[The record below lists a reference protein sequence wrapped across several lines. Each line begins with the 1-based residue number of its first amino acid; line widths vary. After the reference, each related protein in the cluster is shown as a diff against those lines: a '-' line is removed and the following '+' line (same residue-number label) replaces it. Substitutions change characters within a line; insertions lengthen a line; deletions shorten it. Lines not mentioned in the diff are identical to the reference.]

1 MEMSQERRR
10 LTADDW
16 AQAALAAVAQ
26 GGVAAVSVEP
36 LAARLGATKGSFYWH
51 FANRDALLTAAVELW
66 ERRNTDA
73 VIAGVEA
80 DAEPARRL
88 ELLFARVTGRGA
100 DERLE
105 VNLLAASDHP
115 LVGPAVRRVTARRL
129 AYVVRLF
136 TELGFAPDEARYRGL
151 LAFTAYVGLA
161 ELAVAVPDLL
171 PQDGPAQQD
180 HLESVLAALT
190 SPPPGGDPS

>member
-1 MEMSQERRR
+1 MDMPQERRR

-16 AQAALAAVAQ
+16 AQAALEAVAE
-26 GGVAAVSVEP
+26 GGVAAVAVEP
-36 LAARLGATKGSFYWH
+36 LATGLGATKGSFYWH
-51 FANRDALLTAAVELW
+51 FANRDALLAAAVDLW

-88 ELLFARVTGRGA
+88 EVLFARVTGRGA
-100 DERLE
+100 GPRLE

-129 AYVVRLF
+129 AYLVRLF
-136 TELGFAPDEARYRGL
+136 TDLGFPPDQARYRGL
-151 LAFTAYVGLA
+151 LAFTAYVGQA
-161 ELAVAVPDLL
+161 ELAVAAPDLL
-171 PQDGPAQQD
+171 PRAGREQQE
-180 HLESVLAALT
+180 HLRSVLAALT
-190 SPPPGGDPS
+190 SPGAGAAS

>member
-1 MEMSQERRR
+1 MDMPQERRR

-16 AQAALAAVAQ
+16 AQAALSAVAE
-26 GGVAAVSVEP
+26 GGVTAVSVEP
-36 LAARLGATKGSFYWH
+36 LAARLGATQGSFYWH
-51 FANRDALLTAAVELW
+51 FANRDALLTSAVELW

-88 ELLFARVTGRGA
+88 EVLFARVTGRGA

-129 AYVVRLF
+129 AYVVQLF
-136 TELGFAPDEARYRGL
+136 TDLGFPAAQARYRGL
-151 LAFTAYVGLA
+151 LAFTAYVGQA

-171 PQDGPAQQD
+171 PRDHHEQQE
-180 HLESVLAALT
+180 HLRCMLAALT
-190 SPPPGGDPS
+190 SDAPDGAA

>member
-1 MEMSQERRR
+1 MDMPQERRR

-16 AQAALAAVAQ
+16 AQAALEAVAE
-26 GGVAAVSVEP
+26 GGVAAVAVEP
-36 LAARLGATKGSFYWH
+36 LATGLGATKGSFYWH
-51 FANRDALLTAAVELW
+51 FANRDALLAAAVDLW

-88 ELLFARVTGRGA
+88 EVLFARVTGRGA
-100 DERLE
+100 GPRLE

-129 AYVVRLF
+129 AYLVWLF
-136 TELGFAPDEARYRGL
+136 TDLGFPPDQARYRGL
-151 LAFTAYVGLA
+151 LAFTAYVGQA
-161 ELAVAVPDLL
+161 ELAVAAPDLL
-171 PQDGPAQQD
+171 PRAGREQQE
-180 HLESVLAALT
+180 HLRSVLAALT
-190 SPPPGGDPS
+190 SPGAGAAS